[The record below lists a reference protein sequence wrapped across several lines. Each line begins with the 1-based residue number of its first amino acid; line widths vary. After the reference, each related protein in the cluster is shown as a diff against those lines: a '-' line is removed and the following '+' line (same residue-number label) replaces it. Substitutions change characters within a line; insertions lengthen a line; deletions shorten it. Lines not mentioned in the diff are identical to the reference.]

1 MSCLVIEIIEIR
13 LEFILFV
20 VKFMFGGFDEFV
32 FGLLECCYNVR
43 LYLCVVVV
51 LGLLGVYKYDV
62 DYFV

>member
-1 MSCLVIEIIEIR
+1 
-13 LEFILFV
+13 
-20 VKFMFGGFDEFV
+20 MFGGFDEFV

>member
-1 MSCLVIEIIEIR
+1 
-13 LEFILFV
+13 
-20 VKFMFGGFDEFV
+20 MFGGFDEFV
-32 FGLLECCYNVR
+32 FDLLECCYNVR